1 MRRAPTLLVSL
12 IALLLFV
19 ACAQDSGREFA
30 RYYDEQGLFALS
42 LPAANDIIVTP
53 PQPAQSGP
61 GLLTGV
67 VSSPPAPSPSPASGI
82 GGGGID
88 VASAEPDQ
96 TVYQAF
102 AVTADGF
109 DTLDQM
115 ELYFLTGDPIVDV
128 VIDDPARLDGDP
140 ARLIVADIDQG
151 GEVSL
156 ERGRGDDAR
165 RRHDR
170 LPRRRDLPPGR
181 LGRRTRRLRADR
193 AIVPDRRTA
202 GARDVPRGR
211 PGLLIASEPHWPVG

>member
-1 MRRAPTLLVSL
+1 MRRPPTLPVSL

-30 RYYDEQGLFALS
+30 RYYDEQGLFALN

-67 VSSPPAPSPSPASGI
+67 VSSPPAPSPSPAAGI

-128 VIDDPARLDGDP
+128 VIDDPARLDGNP

-151 GEVSL
+151 GEVSSSVAAAMTL
-156 ERGRGDDAR
+156 GDGATGY
-165 RRHDR
+165 
-170 LPRRRDLPPGR
+170 LVVAIFPPG
-181 LGRRTRRLRADR
+181 GWDDERADFER
-193 AIVPDRRTA
+193 IVRSFQT
-202 GARDVPRGR
+202 DVP
-211 PGLLIASEPHWPVG
+211 PGLETFPVDDQAS